1 MELERLRVAEDTRKA
16 VNLGML
22 DRRDRGGI
30 GWVHL
35 NQLKAEL
42 RQLGVQRIDTSI
54 HLKNELAHRFYER
67 HGFRPLS
74 ESRLACV
81 L

>member
-1 MELERLRVAEDTRKA
+1 
-16 VNLGML
+16 
-22 DRRDRGGI
+22 
-30 GWVHL
+30 VHL

-42 RQLGVQRIDTSI
+42 RQLVVQRIDTSI

-67 HGFRPLS
+67 HGFRPLN

-81 L
+81 LCVGTIAMHGWGTAMLGQSNFDILVVRK

>member
-1 MELERLRVAEDTRKA
+1 
-16 VNLGML
+16 
-22 DRRDRGGI
+22 
-30 GWVHL
+30 VHL

-42 RQLGVQRIDTSI
+42 RQLGAQRIDTRI
-54 HLKNELAHRFYER
+54 HLNNELAHRFYER
-67 HGFRPLS
+67 HGFRPLN

>member
-1 MELERLRVAEDTRKA
+1 M
-16 VNLGML
+16 
-22 DRRDRGGI
+22 
-30 GWVHL
+30 HL

-67 HGFRPLS
+67 HGFRPLK
-74 ESRLACV
+74 EGRLACV